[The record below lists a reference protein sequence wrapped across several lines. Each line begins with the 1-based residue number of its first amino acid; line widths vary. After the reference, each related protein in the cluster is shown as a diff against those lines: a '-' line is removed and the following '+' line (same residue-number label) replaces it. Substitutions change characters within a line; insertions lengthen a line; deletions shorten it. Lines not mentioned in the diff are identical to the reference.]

1 VHETNRTDGLLDVVI
16 RGRVQGGAGGAFRV
30 DLRGQPLQG
39 GVSMTASGV
48 SYVPAGTQTVYL
60 GSVTSLS
67 GRSVIVD
74 VATASGARLQLAF
87 ALNIDPQAGVV
98 TGTMAATP
106 GGA

>member
-1 VHETNRTDGLLDVVI
+1 
-16 RGRVQGGAGGAFRV
+16 
-30 DLRGQPLQG
+30 
-39 GVSMTASGV
+39 
-48 SYVPAGTQTVYL
+48 VYL

-106 GGA
+106 GGT